1 MKMLII
7 LFACVSVR
15 AFGGEF
21 KCSFAK
27 GGWNPDNWI
36 LVKSAR
42 WAYLGGWVQKSDS
55 IENETPVGATPQE
68 LLGKYSHDTYTSMV
82 TKSIFKGDVAISAEM
97 EFTDRMAPL
106 IVIASELGKSSKGI
120 PEYREHFEIVIFDK
134 GVNVWHH
141 YYKDGKPSWKKVAF
155 SRFPLNA
162 NKRYTLKVVIKKS
175 KKDKTMSLFVD
186 GHEFGY
192 IDDSL
197 PDVFQVGVTGC
208 EGVNKFYDFKVLGE
222 VVK

>member
-1 MKMLII
+1 MRILLIAV
-7 LFACVSVR
+7 LLVSLQS
-15 AFGGEF
+15 FGGEF

-42 WAYLGGWVQKSDS
+42 WDYFGGWVQKSDC
-55 IENETPVGATPQE
+55 IENETPAGATPKE

-82 TKSIFKGDVAISAEM
+82 TKSMFKGNVAISAEM

-106 IVIASELGKSSKGI
+106 IVIASELGKSAKGI
-120 PEYREHFEIVIFDK
+120 PEYRDHFEIVIFDK

-141 YYKDGKPSWKKVAF
+141 YYKDGKPSWKKAAF
-155 SRFPLNA
+155 SRFPLKP
-162 NKRYTLKVVIKKS
+162 NKRYTLKIVIKKS
-175 KKDKTMSLFVD
+175 KKGKMMSLFVD
-186 GHEFGY
+186 GREFGY

-197 PDVFQVGVTGC
+197 PGVFHVGITGC
-208 EGVNKFYDFKVLGE
+208 EGLNKFYDFKVVGE